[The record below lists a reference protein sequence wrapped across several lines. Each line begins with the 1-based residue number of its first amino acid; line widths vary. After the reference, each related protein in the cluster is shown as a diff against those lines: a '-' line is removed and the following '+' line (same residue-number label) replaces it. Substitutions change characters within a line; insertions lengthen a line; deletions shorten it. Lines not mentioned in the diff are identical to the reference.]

1 MLNCAPVIEAMA
13 VTDFPCHRL
22 EAWSTGGTEEGA
34 STKIYSQKCNAKL
47 QNSSKPENQMLKL
60 KSSVLPVRMP
70 RAFPAGQKYT
80 AAAWNGVGCGQPRSF
95 RPSGAHTLRACPNCD
110 VVMCPQGDSVVAA
123 AHRVHRKASD
133 DLTFAVTPAECGVLS
148 PA

>member
-22 EAWSTGGTEEGA
+22 EAWSTGGTEEGD

-70 RAFPAGQKYT
+70 RAFLARQSMQLQLGMGL
-80 AAAWNGVGCGQPRSF
+80 AVDSLA
-95 RPSGAHTLRACPNCD
+95 PSVPQELTPLEHAPTVL
-110 VVMCPQGDSVVAA
+110 CPQGDSVVAA
-123 AHRVHRKASD
+123 AHRVHRNASD